1 MKWWL
6 KFSWIR
12 YLDIGNTVS
21 LKEDEPKETL
31 IKMAKVKERILKAA
45 GEKQR
50 LTYKGTPSGAQAIR
64 LSDDCSVETLQATVS
79 WHI

>member
-1 MKWWL
+1 M
-6 KFSWIR
+6 
-12 YLDIGNTVS
+12 S

-79 WHI
+79 

>member
-64 LSDDCSVETLQATVS
+64 LSDDCSVETLQATMS